1 MNIIRYTLAIVT
13 LMAIPTLNSFG
24 AVTMDEPSENSFLK
38 ITRIEPTVL
47 FKKEANGLIQAVD
60 ITIENSGQPDKA
72 ILHINFHTGELTVD
86 LGIINTGK
94 GDYRFFVPE
103 ISETPDVRFEL
114 KIGKELQ
121 DRLEM
126 SWTPRKHWEVCMI
139 PMSHHDLGY
148 TNPIELVLKTYRET
162 YSDAIRFCEETE
174 DYPDDAKFR
183 YTVEG
188 ALSLQNFIEKS
199 DQETLK
205 KLARYMSQG
214 RIEVHALYG
223 NLVTGMLGHEEAI
236 RQMYPSF
243 RICREFGGQVKVA
256 SITDMPG
263 LSWGLPT
270 ALSGAGVKYFFAGLP
285 DYFEWGTSGWNE
297 SWEFDNYNDFV
308 DHTFWDEE
316 NILRPHGRPDAFY
329 WEGPDGSKILT
340 YYQGSYG
347 CWSPKSYDQVLTE
360 LPGKLNEMDDKG
372 NPFSV
377 MRYAGYGCDDNTKTD
392 IIISHVAR
400 EWNSKWAY
408 PKLIVSTST
417 MFFEKLEEQCED
429 MRTFTGDL
437 PDTDYPVGALSMAKE
452 TTMNR
457 NTHDKLQSTEKL
469 ATMSHLLLNSN
480 DYPADEIRQAYDHMM
495 LYDEHCW
502 GMWWLE
508 SDYYNMQTW
517 ANDEKS
523 SFAYKAAGLTDLIS
537 GGPVDMYD
545 GSSYRTNAEDI
556 AKSIAFI
563 REGQHIV
570 VFNTLSFI
578 RNDLVTIPNFLP
590 EQPFEI
596 IDTETGESVPCQII
610 ELTSPQSPVPHAA
623 SRYATGQHESR
634 YGYSLS
640 FVAENVP
647 SMGYKSYRIVS
658 REETSGVSTSL
669 VLGDTHIENRFF
681 KISLDPETGTVK
693 SIIDKEPGN
702 ELVDKDA
709 PHRVNQMISRWVKT
723 GKEESPETSVI
734 LKGQDGPVCAS
745 LVVTTSGAG
754 CPQLTQEIMLYDK
767 IKRIDFANRVLKDN
781 TPLMEVYFA
790 FPFRMENPEFRFEAP
805 LSVIEPLR
813 DQFPG
818 SNSNYYSVQH
828 WADVSDG
835 EAGITFTPV
844 DAHLVEF
851 GGLHPTVVSQAHH
864 GVKPPDF
871 LPAFVSE
878 ITKGHMY
885 SFVINNNFSTNMPH
899 AQLGDILFR
908 YSATSHKGDW
918 IEGRPRDFGWAVCN
932 PLIPVLVNNENSNGN
947 LPESLSF
954 CQVDKPNVMLLTLKR
969 AEDADGIII
978 RLNETEGHDTDVNV
992 TLPEIKIKKVYESN
1006 LVEVNERLLEV
1017 EGPTIKLNIK
1027 SFGIKTIRIIL

>member
-1 MNIIRYTLAIVT
+1 
-13 LMAIPTLNSFG
+13 
-24 AVTMDEPSENSFLK
+24 
-38 ITRIEPTVL
+38 
-47 FKKEANGLIQAVD
+47 
-60 ITIENSGQPDKA
+60 
-72 ILHINFHTGELTVD
+72 
-86 LGIINTGK
+86 
-94 GDYRFFVPE
+94 
-103 ISETPDVRFEL
+103 
-114 KIGKELQ
+114 
-121 DRLEM
+121 
-126 SWTPRKHWEVCMI
+126 
-139 PMSHHDLGY
+139 
-148 TNPIELVLKTYRET
+148 
-162 YSDAIRFCEETE
+162 
-174 DYPDDAKFR
+174 
-183 YTVEG
+183 
-188 ALSLQNFIEKS
+188 
-199 DQETLK
+199 
-205 KLARYMSQG
+205 
-214 RIEVHALYG
+214 
-223 NLVTGMLGHEEAI
+223 
-236 RQMYPSF
+236 
-243 RICREFGGQVKVA
+243 
-256 SITDMPG
+256 
-263 LSWGLPT
+263 
-270 ALSGAGVKYFFAGLP
+270 
-285 DYFEWGTSGWNE
+285 
-297 SWEFDNYNDFV
+297 
-308 DHTFWDEE
+308 
-316 NILRPHGRPDAFY
+316 
-329 WEGPDGSKILT
+329 
-340 YYQGSYG
+340 
-347 CWSPKSYDQVLTE
+347 
-360 LPGKLNEMDDKG
+360 
-372 NPFSV
+372 
-377 MRYAGYGCDDNTKTD
+377 
-392 IIISHVAR
+392 
-400 EWNSKWAY
+400 
-408 PKLIVSTST
+408 
-417 MFFEKLEEQCED
+417 
-429 MRTFTGDL
+429 
-437 PDTDYPVGALSMAKE
+437 
-452 TTMNR
+452 
-457 NTHDKLQSTEKL
+457 
-469 ATMSHLLLNSN
+469 
-480 DYPADEIRQAYDHMM
+480 
-495 LYDEHCW
+495 
-502 GMWWLE
+502 
-508 SDYYNMQTW
+508 
-517 ANDEKS
+517 
-523 SFAYKAAGLTDLIS
+523 
-537 GGPVDMYD
+537 
-545 GSSYRTNAEDI
+545 
-556 AKSIAFI
+556 
-563 REGQHIV
+563 
-570 VFNTLSFI
+570 
-578 RNDLVTIPNFLP
+578 
-590 EQPFEI
+590 
-596 IDTETGESVPCQII
+596 
-610 ELTSPQSPVPHAA
+610 
-623 SRYATGQHESR
+623 
-634 YGYSLS
+634 
-640 FVAENVP
+640 
-647 SMGYKSYRIVS
+647 MGYKSYRIVS

-669 VLGDTHIENRFF
+669 VLGDTYIENRFF
-681 KISLDPETGTVK
+681 EISLDPETGTVK
-693 SIIDKEPGN
+693 SIIDKDLNIEF
-702 ELVDKDA
+702 VDKDA

-885 SFVINNNFSTNMPH
+885 SFVINNNFRTNMPH